1 MKKLLGI
8 LSAVSL
14 TVSSPS
20 LVVACAT
27 KERITS
33 PKLNRDLA
41 KQLLVSIS
49 GNKDLANID
58 FGSMF
63 TDSEIESVVVNM
75 VNELLSLQY
84 SFDSTNSIYDRLGF
98 KEKYTSTSEGIE
110 NLFKDKYKLET
121 RTIAENKLFEEYTK
135 SIKGDRLD
143 YWSVQNSYS
152 LNIQKAT
159 KVKSFDGTEDISV
172 SKKNKY
178 IYFNSGDTA
187 SEDKIWRFTYEDSK
201 NKSAHLPEIKD
212 LTSEYSG
219 EKKAVFGVVDDSG
232 KYHKIS
238 SKTALYLRFQD
249 YFESKILEEL
259 NENLLTTA
267 YLKSTMFDIKDSKD
281 KGKSPYIN
289 SSSSVFS
296 KTQTLSDSS
305 SESWKTNV
313 KMVWTIRFDITEPST
328 IDIINQE
335 LRKQSIID
343 PSNGAL
349 KTGKSISEIYN
360 LFPTT
365 SSKDGVPKP
374 VIDNKSGYDSY
385 FGWSGYQGLTI
396 YNGDSS
402 LGDSPIS
409 GKAYEANVKSWTKGA
424 GIVKNGSNFLT
435 VDSSNSNYADLVL
448 VLPVYMIE
456 LLGGSNPTEST
467 YEITGK
473 GKDDKK
479 AMIFSNTIGNDNVY
493 TDRWNNNNNKD
504 LHSKDIQDLVN
515 NQNTGK
521 QAQAALLNQIMYGI
535 SKDSSSSD
543 LAKTIIYSKYLD
555 KDEVYYAGLWNKI
568 GSYIKNENDKDE

>member
-14 TVSSPS
+14 TVASPS
-20 LVVACAT
+20 LVAACGS
-27 KERITS
+27 KERIKS
-33 PKLNRDLA
+33 PKLNRELA

-63 TDSEIESVVVNM
+63 TDAEIESVVINM

-84 SFDSTNSIYDRLGF
+84 SFDSTNSMYDKLSF
-98 KEKYTSTSEGIE
+98 KEKYNSDSNGIE
-110 NLFKDKYKLET
+110 EAFKNKYNLES

-143 YWSVQNSYS
+143 YWSVQNNYS
-152 LNIQKAT
+152 LNIQKDT
-159 KVKSFDGTEDISV
+159 TVKSFNGTEDINV
-172 SKKNKY
+172 SSKNKY
-178 IYFNSGDTA
+178 IYFNSGNA
-187 SEDKIWRFTYEDSK
+187 ANKDKIWRFTNENLK
-201 NKSAHLPEIKD
+201 NKAAHLPELRD

-219 EKKAVFGVVDDSG
+219 IKEEIFGVLDKND

-238 SKTALYLRFQD
+238 SKTALYLRFQE
-249 YFESKILEEL
+249 YFKSKILEEL

-267 YLKSTMFDIKDSKD
+267 YLKSTMFDIKESKD

-289 SSSSVFS
+289 SSSVFA

-313 KMVWTIRFDITEPST
+313 KMVWTMRFDITEPSK
-328 IDIINQE
+328 IDQVNKA
-335 LRKQSIID
+335 LREKSDIID
-343 PSNGAL
+343 PSSGAL
-349 KTGKSISEIYN
+349 LSGKSISEIYKLASETAN
-360 LFPTT
+360 VLPN
-365 SSKDGVPKP
+365 P

-456 LLGGSNPTEST
+456 LLGGSNPTNST
-467 YEITGK
+467 YEIIGK
-473 GKDDKK
+473 SQEDKK

-493 TDRWNNNNNKD
+493 TDRWNNNNNRD
-504 LHSKDIQDLVN
+504 LHSKDIQELIDN
-515 NQNTGK
+515 ENTGK
-521 QAQAALLNQIMYGI
+521 QAQTALLNQIMYGI
-535 SKDSSSSD
+535 SKDSTSSD
-543 LAKTIIYSKYLD
+543 LGKTIIYSKYLD